1 MEDSVAEFV
10 SSLRFTL
17 NIDPSIVLIRIVVG
31 VPFAAAAADAA
42 AAWMDSSNN
51 IVVKKDLIIVM
62 TAALVEFL

>member
-31 VPFAAAAADAA
+31 VPFAAAADAA